1 MKKLWIL
8 AGESSGDI
16 YGAALA
22 QELRQLAAAEGEEI
36 EFSGMGG
43 AEMIKAGVKVKVDS
57 TELGVIG
64 IFEALKNIFTFIRIF
79 FQLLK
84 AAKAERPDAVIMID
98 YPGFNL
104 RFAKKM
110 YKLGIPV
117 YWYVSPQV
125 WVWGKK
131 RLPVLAK
138 ICTKM
143 LVIFPFEEEVYAP
156 TGLQAKFVGH
166 PLVDVISARR
176 DPEICRDPNTFLLL
190 PGSRKNEI
198 DRLLIPML
206 EVVLA
211 LHKKHPSL
219 KFILAAPRQKIADS
233 CAEKIEKFQAD
244 HPELP
249 EISIS
254 VGSTGKL
261 QQLAG
266 TGLAASGTVTVECA
280 LSGLPLVVG
289 YKLNFMSLVLAKILV
304 TLYRGFFTMVNIIA
318 DKEVYQE
325 FLQWHFCEKEVLP
338 AVEAILPGGER
349 RAEVEEGMK
358 EVAQLLGSESDI
370 PAIRRA
376 AIEMYRK

>member
-1 MKKLWIL
+1 MKKFWII

-22 QELRQLAAAEGEEI
+22 EELRQLGAARGETVEI
-36 EFSGMGG
+36 SGMGG
-43 AEMIKAGVKVKVDS
+43 AAMIKAGVKVKVDS

-64 IFEALKNIFTFIRIF
+64 IFEVLKSIFTFIRIF
-79 FQLLK
+79 FYLLK
-84 AAKAERPDAVIMID
+84 EVKADRPDAVILID

-104 RFAKKM
+104 RFAKKL

-143 LVIFPFEEEVYAP
+143 LVIFPFEVEVYANS
-156 TGLQAKFVGH
+156 GLQAKFVGH
-166 PLVDVISARR
+166 PLVDVIAARR
-176 DPEICRDPNTFLLL
+176 DPSIVRDKDTFLLL

-206 EVVLA
+206 EVVEE
-211 LHKKHPSL
+211 LHKKHDNL
-219 KFILAAPRQKIADS
+219 KFILAAPREKIAES
-233 CAEKIEKFQAD
+233 CRKKIDKFRKK

-249 EISIS
+249 EITISI
-254 VGSTGKL
+254 GNTGKL

-289 YKLNFMSLVLAKILV
+289 YKLNLLTLALAKILV

-325 FLQWHFCEKEVLP
+325 FLQWHFCKKEVLP

-349 RAEVEEGMK
+349 RQEVEEGMK
-358 EVAQLLGSESDI
+358 QVGILLGSASEES
-370 PAIRRA
+370 ALHRA
-376 AIEMYRK
+376 AVEMYGK

>member
-1 MKKLWIL
+1 MKKYWII

-22 QELRQLAAAEGEEI
+22 QELRQLAAADNEEI
-36 EFSGMGG
+36 EISGMGG
-43 AEMIKAGVKVKVDS
+43 SAMIKAGVKVKVDS

-64 IFEALKNIFTFIRIF
+64 IFEVLKSIFTFIRIF
-79 FQLLK
+79 FYLLK
-84 AAKAERPDAVIMID
+84 EVKADRPDAVILID

-104 RFAKKM
+104 RFARKL

-143 LVIFPFEEEVYAP
+143 LVIFPFEVEVYAK
-156 TGLQAKFVGH
+156 TRLQAKFVGH
-166 PLVDVISARR
+166 PLVDVIAKRR
-176 DPEICRDPNTFLLL
+176 DPEIIRDPDTFLLL

-206 EVVLA
+206 EVVDE
-211 LHKKHPSL
+211 LHKKYPAL
-219 KFILAAPRQKIADS
+219 KFILAAPREKIANL
-233 CAEKIEKFQAD
+233 CRVKIEKFRKK

-249 EISIS
+249 EITI
-254 VGSTGKL
+254 STGDTGRL

-266 TGLAASGTVTVECA
+266 TGIAASGTVTVECA

-289 YKLNFMSLVLAKILV
+289 YKLNLLTLALAKILV
-304 TLYRGFFTMVNIIA
+304 TLYRGYFTMVNIIA

-325 FLQWHFCEKEVLP
+325 FLQWHFCKKEVLP
-338 AVEAILPGGER
+338 AVEAILPGGSR
-349 RAEVEEGMK
+349 RDEVISGMQ
-358 EVAQLLGSESDI
+358 EVADALGSTSEVS
-370 PAIRRA
+370 ALRRA
-376 AIEMYRK
+376 AMEMYDK